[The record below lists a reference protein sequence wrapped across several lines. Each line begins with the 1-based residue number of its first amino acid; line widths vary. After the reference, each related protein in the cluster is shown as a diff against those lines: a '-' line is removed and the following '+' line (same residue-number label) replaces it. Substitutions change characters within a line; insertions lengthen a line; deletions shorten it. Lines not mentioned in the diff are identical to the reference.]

1 MDKSWFFIP
10 GSKDK
15 FLSKSTELSADIIIF
30 DLEDSV
36 VPTEKASAR
45 EKIMPWL
52 NHPDIHSKKYI
63 RVNEIHSTY
72 FIDDLQALV
81 SEHLDG
87 VVLPKTGGADDIKIL
102 DYLLTTFE
110 KQNDLKLND
119 IKIAPLIETG
129 KGMMNAL
136 EIASASPRVEAMAFG
151 AEDYMLDVSIPGDDD
166 HALLHAR
173 STLAAAS
180 SAAGISQPVDSV
192 FTDFK
197 DEAGLK
203 EASAMSR
210 GYGFQGR
217 LVIHPKQIETV
228 NEVYA
233 PTHSEVEEAEKIV
246 DAFEAS
252 IDDGDGAVAVEGKMI
267 DPPVYERAKK
277 LLKM

>member
-15 FLSKSTELSADIIIF
+15 FLAKSTDLKADIIIF

-36 VPTEKASAR
+36 VQAEKATAR

-52 NHPDIHSKKYI
+52 NNPDIHSKKYV
-63 RVNEIHSTY
+63 RVNEINSIY
-72 FIDDLQALV
+72 FIDDVRAV
-81 SEHLDG
+81 AVEHLDG
-87 VVLPKTGGADDIKIL
+87 VVLPKAAESDDIKIL
-102 DYLLTTFE
+102 DYLLTIFE
-110 KQNDLKLND
+110 KQNNLKIND
-119 IKIAPLIETG
+119 IKIVPLIETG

-136 EIASASPRVEAMAFG
+136 EIASSSPRVETLAFG
-151 AEDYMLDVSIPGDDD
+151 AEDYMLDVSIPGDGNQS
-166 HALLHAR
+166 LLHAR
-173 STLAAAS
+173 STLVAAS
-180 SAAGISQPVDSV
+180 SAAGINQPVDSV

-197 DEAGLK
+197 DEEGLR
-203 EASAMSR
+203 EASALSR
-210 GYGFQGR
+210 GLGFQGR
-217 LVIHPKQIETV
+217 LVIHPKQIEAV

-246 DAFEAS
+246 DAFESSA
-252 IDDGDGAVAVEGKMI
+252 DEGEGAIEVEGKMI

>member
-10 GSKDK
+10 GSKEK
-15 FLSKSTELSADIIIF
+15 FLAKSTQLDADIIIF

-36 VPTEKASAR
+36 VPAEKSAAR
-45 EKIMPWL
+45 EQIKPWL
-52 NHPDIHSKKYI
+52 AHPDIHSKKYI

-72 FIDDLQALV
+72 FIDDVRELINV
-81 SEHLDG
+81 HLDG
-87 VVLPKTGGADDIKIL
+87 IVLPKTGDADDIKIL

-110 KQNDLKLND
+110 KQNDLKLNE
-119 IKIAPLIETG
+119 IKIVPLIETG
-129 KGMMNAL
+129 KGIMNAM
-136 EIASASPRVEAMAFG
+136 EIASSSPRIEAMAFG
-151 AEDYMLDVSIPGDDD
+151 AEDYMLDVSVPGDAH

-173 STLAAAS
+173 STLVAAS
-180 SAAGISQPVDSV
+180 SAAGIGQPIDSV

-197 DEAGLK
+197 DEEGLR
-203 EASAMSR
+203 EASRLSR
-210 GYGFQGR
+210 SYGFQGR

-233 PTHSEVEEAEKIV
+233 PTNSEVEEAEKIV
-246 DAFEAS
+246 DAFES
-252 IDDGDGAVAVEGKMI
+252 SMDDGDGAVAVEGKMI